1 MYVVLVKN
9 LCIMREVQTKY
20 LKREMEMKKL
30 VILAIIVLNTLLVAC
45 SVNDSS
51 KNEAVKPVN
60 HSEVYS
66 QAMTEII
73 ASDSAYAENMTGE
86 QVAYN
91 NIKTFAKLKN
101 TLVEA
106 GCYNAAIEKAYFNQ
120 NSIELGYKPADFNAM
135 CLIAN

>member
-45 SVNDSS
+45 SN
-51 KNEAVKPVN
+51 NEKTTSVASETN
-60 HSEVYS
+60 HEAMYV
-66 QAMTEII
+66 QAMSEII
-73 ASDSAYAENMTGE
+73 ASDSAYASNMTSE
-86 QVAYN
+86 QVADN
-91 NIKTFAKLKN
+91 NSKAFAKLKN
-101 TLVEA
+101 TLVET